1 MYVIINKL
9 VYNERF
15 RLIMILQFKDDC
27 NRLGRADCRCSTNHR
42 AHSVIINYIYEPIKK
57 TVCYGIE

>member
-15 RLIMILQFKDDC
+15 RLIMILQFKEDC
-27 NRLGRADCRCSTNHR
+27 NRLRRADCRCSTNQR
-42 AHSVIINYIYEPIKK
+42 AHSVISNFILEPIKNSF
-57 TVCYGIE
+57 YGIE